1 MKNINFFKKYKL
13 FRFFKKTLNNNK
25 VELEMNYGIRVD
37 SAYRIYTVLNIPEEL
52 IGEAYSL
59 RKSDIDRIS
68 ESYIKEYS
76 KNLNNFINS
85 IGLGELCEF
94 YKIEKVDKYSYL
106 LVLGFSLFK
115 SNEWYDKL
123 YFRYI
128 PILSLSA
135 IITSIL
141 IYFL

>member
-13 FRFFKKTLNNNK
+13 FKIFKKSLNSNK
-25 VELEMNYGIRVD
+25 VELEMNYGIRID

-76 KNLNNFINS
+76 KNLNVVIAQHAEDLNLTNKGCINEGKVS
-85 IGLGELCEF
+85 LELG
-94 YKIEKVDKYSYL
+94 VR
-106 LVLGFSLFK
+106 G
-115 SNEWYDKL
+115 
-123 YFRYI
+123 I
-128 PILSLSA
+128 PN
-135 IITSIL
+135 IIQ
-141 IYFL
+141 